1 MPNNEQT
8 HAKNLDNLRTA
19 ISIGE
24 SIGAAYQ
31 PSKSLIDLVKLGQ
44 FADIFEDKLQA
55 INDVLPAENLAIK
68 ARMAGFKPVSSKT
81 TAIMNA
87 AKGQGLDTSEFAML
101 KTTANALRGIRVTPK
116 TPDDPNTPE
125 DESKKSVS
133 SSNRSFAGIL
143 ESLDLFVE
151 QLKSL
156 AGYTPNE
163 AEYQTATLET
173 WVAGLNT
180 LNQTAIDAKG
190 PPRTARNDRDTGR
203 SFLCTNDCFY
213 CISGYIFRNR
223 FWFYYI
229 RYKLDCT
236 NGKNARTH
244 ASSNCTTTNRHSTNA
259 PYFSKNLA
267 IPFDSRRSCG
277 RWR

>member
-24 SIGAAYQ
+24 SIGAPYQ
-31 PSKSLIDLVKLGQ
+31 PSKNLIDLAKLGQ
-44 FADIFEDKLQA
+44 FADTFDNKLEA
-55 INDVLPAENLAIK
+55 INDVLPAENLAVK
-68 ARMAGFKPVSSKT
+68 ARMAAFKLVSGRT
-81 TAIMNA
+81 TKIMQA
-87 AKGQGLDTSEFAML
+87 AKGQGLDAGEMAML
-101 KTTANALRGIRVTPK
+101 KTTANAIRGIRVTAK

-133 SSNRSFAGIL
+133 SSNRSYAGML
-143 ESLDLFVE
+143 ESLDLYVE

-173 WVAGLNT
+173 WVNGLNT

-190 PPRTARNDRDTGR
+190 PPRTARNDRDAFAYNKTDGLIVR
-203 SFLCTNDCFY
+203 MTMMKNYVKTILPANDTRLKQL
-213 CISGYIFRNR
+213 S
-223 FWFYYI
+223 
-229 RYKLDCT
+229 KLAF
-236 NGKNARTH
+236 KN
-244 ASSNCTTTNRHSTNA
+244 
-259 PYFSKNLA
+259 F
-267 IPFDSRRSCG
+267 G
-277 RWR
+277 